1 MELFLTTGYALMT
14 RTEADLFHF
23 KVFIRTVITSRLIML
38 LFHDNYI
45 RIVKIILIEVVQGG
59 SNMTGTICV

>member
-45 RIVKIILIEVVQGG
+45 RIVKIVLIEVVY
-59 SNMTGTICV
+59 